1 VATRLLNIK
10 IKTPPLG
17 AGILSRPLLEEDMQR
32 DLKDGNYFTRQ
43 LTLISAPAGFGKTT
57 LARQFIAGR
66 NEPYAWFSIDKGDNE
81 RSRFWRYLVSALQAV
96 RMGLGKGTLEMEESL
111 FQSSDADG
119 TAETFLAPLLN
130 DLLDM
135 DEPAIL
141 VLDDYHLV
149 DNPAINKD
157 MEFFIENLP
166 PTLHLVVTTRS
177 EPPWP
182 LARWRARGQMAEVRQ
197 KDLRFSLDESS
208 HFFSRIKGCNLR
220 ENELETLYGK
230 TEGWITGLQL
240 AAISLINTDNVQAFI
255 NTFAGNSRHVFHFL
269 GDEVFNSQ
277 PDDVREFLIK
287 TSILE
292 RFNASLCNAVT
303 GIEKSAEL
311 IKKLETSNIFLFP
324 LDEQGIWYRYHPL
337 FADLL
342 LHHLKESGSRV
353 LEDLHQKASSW
364 FLKEEEPGEALRY
377 SLKAGNQLQ
386 SARLLDDNI
395 DRILLSEGAQLI
407 IECLDSFPDQVLK
420 EYPRLIVHKAW
431 FLLVQ
436 QGKEASQQPL
446 ELADN
451 LAGNTDSSIR
461 DFQGMLS
468 VVKAYSYIYS
478 HDFINALQEAEKA
491 LKLLPADSYYWR
503 AKIGIISGDARLF
516 AGNPKGAYP
525 YYCEAKHN
533 NQAYGNS
540 YLVIS
545 AGFKIATTL
554 YFLGRLGESEKMI
567 EDLLRLA
574 EDEGLANAPRIGLL
588 WTLKGEI
595 YREKGKLKEAE
606 LNIENGLLISEPE
619 KPSFSWNSLFKTALH
634 FSNHKY
640 QSALETIDNIK
651 KLHSKYALPEFIL
664 LPAAFWRARA
674 LLVQGKTAMAE
685 EELRNIGI
693 HPEVAEIKGGSEA
706 GHLIL
711 CRILM
716 SKPGTA
722 NTYNAG
728 RLLEMVEN
736 VAREGENKHILMEA
750 LLIKAILKKRSGDL
764 DGADRELMAA
774 LEEGY
779 VSGYYQVFLDEGRT
793 LQQIVKSLLSSLENN
808 TGKASPDLN
817 DFIRNI
823 YRDLTIAG
831 QQKKS
836 SKEEG
841 QQPENLSARQQAAL
855 KEGELSAGRGPVE
868 NLSEREL
875 EILELLG
882 RGMSNQQIAEELF
895 LSLGTVKWHTSNI
908 YSKMEV
914 KSRAQA
920 VALARSYNLIN

>member
-1 VATRLLNIK
+1 MATRLLNIK

-17 AGILSRPLLEEDMQR
+17 AGILSRPLLEEDLQR

-57 LARQFIAGR
+57 LARQFIADR
-66 NEPYAWFSIDKGDNE
+66 KEPAAWFSIDKGDNE

-96 RMGLGKGTLEMEESL
+96 RMGLGKGTLEMEESVI
-111 FQSSDADG
+111 QASEKDDI
-119 TAETFLAPLLN
+119 AEAFLAPLLN

-135 DEPAIL
+135 DKPAIL

-208 HFFSRIKGCNLR
+208 HFLKEIKGFNLKK
-220 ENELETLYGK
+220 NELKSLYGK

-240 AAISLINTDNVQAFI
+240 AAISLFNTDNVQAFI

-277 PDDVREFLIK
+277 PDNVREFLIK

-292 RFNASLCNAVT
+292 RFNASLCSAVT

-311 IKKLETSNIFLFP
+311 IKKLETSNLFLFP

-342 LHHLKESGSRV
+342 FHHLKDSGAV
-353 LEDLHQKASSW
+353 TPEELYQKAAEW
-364 FLKEEEPGEALRY
+364 FLQEEEPGEALRY
-377 SLKAGNQLQ
+377 SLKAGKPLH

-395 DRILLSEGAQLI
+395 DKILLSEGAQLI

-436 QGKEASQQPL
+436 RGKEASQQPL

-525 YYCEAKHN
+525 YYCEAKRN

-606 LNIENGLLISEPE
+606 LNIEKGLLISEPE

-640 QSALETIDNIK
+640 QSALETIDIIK

-674 LLVQGKTAMAE
+674 LMAQGKTDMAE

-711 CRILM
+711 SRILV
-716 SKPGTA
+716 SKPDTFT
-722 NTYNAG
+722 NTIT

-736 VAREGENKHILMEA
+736 AAREGDNKHILVEV

-764 DGADRELMAA
+764 DGAEQQLMAA

-779 VSGYYQVFLDEGRT
+779 ASDYYQVYLDEGKP
-793 LQQIVKSLLSSLENN
+793 LQQILERLFSSVEENTVK
-808 TGKASPDLN
+808 AHPD
-817 DFIRNI
+817 FIAYIRNI
-823 YRDLTIAG
+823 YRGQVFAG

-841 QQPENLSARQQAAL
+841 QQPENLSVRQQAAL
-855 KEGELSAGRGPVE
+855 KEGELSSERGPVE

-920 VALARSYNLIN
+920 VALARSYKLIN